1 MKYFLLS
8 LLFVSALNATKINDV
23 SNIVGVRENQ
33 LIGYSLVVGLE
44 KTGDGAIRIDK
55 DLVIGLNENEVYTKK
70 STTTVANLVR
80 SLQKMG
86 ASPKDIISIL
96 EAMKSAGSIV
106 ADLVVM

>member
-8 LLFVSALNATKINDV
+8 LLLLSALNATKINDV
-23 SNIVGVRENQ
+23 SNIVGARENQ
-33 LIGYSLVVGLE
+33 LISYSLVVGSI
-44 KTGDGAIRIDK
+44 KIDK
-55 DLVIGLNENEVYTKK
+55 DLVIGLNKNEIYPKEG
-70 STTTVANLVR
+70 TTTVANLVC
-80 SLQKMG
+80 SLQNMG